1 MNAIVK
7 TTENPMRHLLNVKDY
22 YTLWEMG
29 RLESHVELI
38 EGEIYTM
45 SPMGSRHA
53 GLTNLLAVLLAQACG
68 KKAMI
73 NAQTPVY
80 LDEHSETEPDLYL
93 LKGSGEDYLQRLPIA
108 DDVLVLIEVSDSTLK
123 YDLDTKATLYAKHTI
138 PVYWVI
144 DLQNKQLIIHRQPE
158 NAVYGDIEVL
168 TKEQLMDIE
177 ILPDVF
183 ISLGEYL

>member
-1 MNAIVK
+1 MNAIVQ
-7 TTENPMRHLLNVKDY
+7 TAEFPMRHLLNVKDY

-45 SPMGSRHA
+45 SPIGSHHA
-53 GLTNLLAVLLAQACG
+53 GITALLTKILSRACNDVLVNPQNPLH
-68 KKAMI
+68 
-73 NAQTPVY
+73 
-80 LDEHSETEPDLYL
+80 LSEYSEPEPDLCL
-93 LKGSGEDYLQRLPIA
+93 LKGSGEEYLQRLPTA

-123 YDLDTKATLYAKHTI
+123 YDLETKATLYAKHAI